1 MTVVQ
6 VAEVLVLGCAAGFI
20 AGMFGVGGGV
30 LFVPLLTLVVGM
42 GHVEAEGTSLL
53 AMLPVAIVGGVA
65 QYRRGLVHVRPMLIV
80 GVASG
85 LGAVIGALA
94 ANSVPEDALRRG
106 FGVYLL
112 IIASQLARRAWSER
126 RARLASV
133 GSMGGSGS
141 SGGSD
146 G

>member
-1 MTVVQ
+1 MTAVQ
-6 VAEVLVLGCAAGFI
+6 VVEVLVLGCAAGFI

-53 AMLPVAIVGGVA
+53 AMLPVAIVGGIA
-65 QYRRGLVHVRPMLIV
+65 QHRRGLVHVGPMLIV

-85 LGAVIGALA
+85 LGAVVGALA

-106 FGVYLL
+106 FGIYLL
-112 IIASQLARRAWSER
+112 VIASQLARRAWSER
-126 RARLASV
+126 TARLAAVRS
-133 GSMGGSGS
+133 S
-141 SGGSD
+141 SGQSD
-146 G
+146 DQG